1 MHVQNFTLNVAIT
14 DLLERPAKSSHP
26 RQVEYSFRRRSCSQV
41 SCYLYYNHV
50 IVHMPGT
57 YLRAF
62 NGPHRGGSGQKNYN
76 KPLLLFC
83 LSSLIVVS
91 QYDDETMPSE
101 DDTIHNLETA
111 STRNL
116 LGLQGAYATA
126 FVLCAFWLQAV
137 QLRLFISSEKKLNK
151 SMGAANAGC
160 VTRDDQTCV
169 LPRGAFVASGGNS
182 EHLSPSLYHAR
193 CQELSQM

>member
-1 MHVQNFTLNVAIT
+1 
-14 DLLERPAKSSHP
+14 
-26 RQVEYSFRRRSCSQV
+26 
-41 SCYLYYNHV
+41 
-50 IVHMPGT
+50 MPGT

-116 LGLQGAYATA
+116 VGRQGAYATA

-137 QLRLFISSEKKLNK
+137 QLRLFISSEKKNK
-151 SMGAANAGC
+151 QIHGRRQCGLC
-160 VTRDDQTCV
+160 HER
-169 LPRGAFVASGGNS
+169 
-182 EHLSPSLYHAR
+182 
-193 CQELSQM
+193 